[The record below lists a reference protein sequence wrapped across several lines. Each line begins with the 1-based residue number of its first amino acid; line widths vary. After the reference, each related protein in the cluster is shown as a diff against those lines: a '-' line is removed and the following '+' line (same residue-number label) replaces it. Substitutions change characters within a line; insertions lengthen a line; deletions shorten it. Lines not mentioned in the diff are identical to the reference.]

1 MSVSM
6 CLWCGIPNQPV
17 SNTVPAFFFHALL
30 CNNVVLTRYNMY
42 SIFKWTLGHM
52 NIKYCTASTAAC
64 QSSIEHRTRILS
76 FPTSSLT
83 RPSHWTQI
91 QHGSFLSWYPS
102 VLPCLKLT
110 SIFSWILE
118 RLAQL
123 IHIPVQLH
131 VCFCCFYYCQ
141 KSLCSSGH
149 VLRTIPAFS
158 IICEFL
164 DKVLMTQNK

>member
-1 MSVSM
+1 MNTGTYEYKILHCFHCNLSKFYRTS
-6 CLWCGIPNQPV
+6 NQ
-17 SNTVPAFFFHALL
+17 NTV
-30 CNNVVLTRYNMY
+30 
-42 SIFKWTLGHM
+42 
-52 NIKYCTASTAAC
+52 
-64 QSSIEHRTRILS
+64 
-76 FPTSSLT
+76 FPHFISHT
-83 RPSHWTQI
+83 SHWTQI

-131 VCFCCFYYCQ
+131 VCFCCFYYYQ